1 MNKSQQ
7 LTRRTICPT
16 CDCWY
21 RQLIEMENPDFE
33 RYPILTTSNNELN
46 ICLHGIKTIEN
57 VVQFDA
63 MRKILQERYQIH
75 FRLNGRWEM
84 IVERA
89 PWICQ
94 SIRSKIKS
102 ASQTLFPRDEVFAP
116 SHIRSS
122 KRELLKTILDRD
134 SLFGQEE
141 RE

>member
-1 MNKSQQ
+1 
-7 LTRRTICPT
+7 
-16 CDCWY
+16 
-21 RQLIEMENPDFE
+21 MEKPDIE
-33 RYPILTTSNNELN
+33 RYPILTTSINELN
-46 ICLHGIKTIEN
+46 ICLHSIKMIES
-57 VVQFDA
+57 VAQFDA
-63 MRKILQERYQIH
+63 MRQILQERYQIH
-75 FRLNGRWEM
+75 FRLNGKWEM